1 MGSKY
6 DWWKGIEIDD
16 VQASQTYF
24 IIRLSGILK
33 VDEEWGG
40 KQWREYMPHMEFPGN
55 NGWEDNEVY
64 ELVTL
69 GDVIGS
75 KLSDELSNEIIDV
88 LMFTGAI
95 DPEIQPSF
103 LSFRSIMLKFV

>member
-1 MGSKY
+1 
-6 DWWKGIEIDD
+6 
-16 VQASQTYF
+16 
-24 IIRLSGILK
+24 
-33 VDEEWGG
+33 
-40 KQWREYMPHMEFPGN
+40 MEFPGN
-55 NGWEDNEVY
+55 SGWEDNEEY

-75 KLSDELSNEIIDV
+75 DTSNEISDEIIDV
-88 LMFTGAI
+88 LRFTGVI